1 MTSGIWN
8 LEFGCLARSLLAIA
22 GLSGVAYAEGTL
34 RIVPLVRA
42 EQVIVSVDLD
52 NGYTDEVRQ
61 VINGGVRTTFTYDVD
76 LKMIVPAW
84 VDRTIATAVVT
95 TTDHYDT
102 LTRVHNLS
110 RSVDGRV
117 VEALATENEAVA
129 KKWLTSLNGLVAVP
143 HVAARSAPRVLRA
156 HQRARAPARRD
167 AARLGD
173 RRHEP
178 REIHVR
184 ALGVLTQE
192 TQETGEI
199 LFEKNLLI
207 SATLL

>member
-1 MTSGIWN
+1 VIRESAHCNLKSRIWN
-8 LEFGCLARSLLAIA
+8 LESTIWTVALVVAVAALG
-22 GLSGVAYAEGTL
+22 GVAYAEGTL

-42 EQVIVSVDLD
+42 EQVLVSVDLD
-52 NGYTDEVRQ
+52 NGYTDEVRE

-117 VEALATENEAVA
+117 VEALVTESEEIA
-129 KKWLTSLNGLVAVP
+129 KKWLTSLNALVLCRTSLLDP
-143 HVAARSAPRVLRA
+143 HREYYVRISAR
-156 HQRARAPARRD
+156 
-167 AARLGD
+167 
-173 RRHEP
+173 
-178 REIHVR
+178 VR
-184 ALGVLTQE
+184 PPG
-192 TQETGEI
+192 
-199 LFEKNLLI
+199 
-207 SATLL
+207 ATLLGWATGVTNLAKFTFVP

>member
-1 MTSGIWN
+1 MKMKSGIWN
-8 LEFGCLARSLLAIA
+8 LETKIWKLKSRIWTATLALLVVAL
-22 GLSGVAYAEGTL
+22 GGVAYAEGTL

-42 EQVIVSVDLD
+42 EQVIVSIDLD

-129 KKWLTSLNGLVAVP
+129 KKWLTSLNGLVLCRTSLLDP
-143 HVAARSAPRVLRA
+143 HREYYVRISAR
-156 HQRARAPARRD
+156 
-167 AARLGD
+167 
-173 RRHEP
+173 
-178 REIHVR
+178 VR
-184 ALGVLTQE
+184 PPG
-192 TQETGEI
+192 
-199 LFEKNLLI
+199 
-207 SATLL
+207 ATLLGWATGVTNLAKFTFVP

>member
-1 MTSGIWN
+1 MKSRIWN
-8 LEFGCLARSLLAIA
+8 LESRIWTESAFVLRARLAL
-22 GLSGVAYAEGTL
+22 GGVAYAEGTL

-42 EQVIVSVDLD
+42 EQVIVSIDLD

-117 VEALATENEAVA
+117 VEALVTENEAIA
-129 KKWLTSLNGLVAVP
+129 KKWLTSLNGSSLCRTSLLDP
-143 HVAARSAPRVLRA
+143 HREYYVRISA
-156 HQRARAPARRD
+156 
-167 AARLGD
+167 
-173 RRHEP
+173 
-178 REIHVR
+178 HVR
-184 ALGVLTQE
+184 PPG
-192 TQETGEI
+192 
-199 LFEKNLLI
+199 
-207 SATLL
+207 ATLLGWATGVTNLAKFTFVP